1 MFILFVLLFIAS
13 VNAVNVTLLEPEDK
27 SKLSYVINNV
37 EFKCD
42 VTGAEV
48 AKLYTNISGSWS
60 QTGATVY
67 GNTINSNNGVASFI
81 ITNLP
86 QGNFEW
92 NCFADQTNW
101 GEFNFSFSF
110 KFPVNE
116 PPYCNGTFPGITLQK
131 NTGKNDVVNL
141 NDYFAD
147 PENDKLTFVG
157 VSGDNNVDVTIKTS
171 GLVDLNPRLNRVAT
185 DSLYFLVNDGK
196 NNDFQ
201 CGPMKVEIQ
210 DTGSSGNE
218 TQNQTNTAP
227 RIDPEIPDQSK
238 TMDVEFWIL
247 SLDEYGKDDQ
257 EVSDVL
263 SWDVSGVDS
272 DIVGIAIN
280 SVSDEA
286 RFEPRSVGESTVT
299 FIVRDSEGLKDEQ
312 DITIKITEKVEEDL
326 ESEDAELIDIISK
339 NPNDEEV
346 QIETGDIQIFEIN
359 PSIKNDIKITWFVDN
374 STQNEDGTK
383 FEFMAEEAGT
393 YTIVVLVEKGDVS
406 ISKEWKVIV
415 REKILTVVEIGQGEL
430 CGNEL
435 IDDSENCENCPQD
448 VTCGENEVCQEG
460 QCITEKPKITGFS
473 IASLNEL
480 NFGQKII
487 SGAVL
492 LIVIL
497 IVVILIVRTRNIRK
511 RKSSMKLSSFDTKLK
526 NRGFLSKFK
535 KSNRLQTF
543 KVRGNNPVM
552 PELVKKTE
560 ITSAASPPS
569 GLEPIVGFINSGL
582 ASGDNPKTIRKAL
595 LSSGWSKKQVKQA
608 FKSIEK

>member
-1 MFILFVLLFIAS
+1 MRKLMFILFVLLFIAS

-435 IDDSENCENCPQD
+435 IDDGENCDNCPQD

-473 IASLNEL
+473 IAS
-480 NFGQKII
+480 
-487 SGAVL
+487 
-492 LIVIL
+492 
-497 IVVILIVRTRNIRK
+497 
-511 RKSSMKLSSFDTKLK
+511 
-526 NRGFLSKFK
+526 
-535 KSNRLQTF
+535 
-543 KVRGNNPVM
+543 
-552 PELVKKTE
+552 
-560 ITSAASPPS
+560 
-569 GLEPIVGFINSGL
+569 
-582 ASGDNPKTIRKAL
+582 
-595 LSSGWSKKQVKQA
+595 
-608 FKSIEK
+608 